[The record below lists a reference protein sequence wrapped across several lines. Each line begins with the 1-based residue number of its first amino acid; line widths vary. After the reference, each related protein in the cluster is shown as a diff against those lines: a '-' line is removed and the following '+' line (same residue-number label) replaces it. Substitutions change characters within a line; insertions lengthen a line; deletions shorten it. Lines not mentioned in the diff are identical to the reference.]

1 MSFVCSC
8 ETGWEAVQAEPA
20 APGPT
25 DHQSDLHPS
34 KEPTVDDSTARN
46 PGRSPDLPQDEKKD
60 WTKPEITDLPRLTDL
75 TLQTGSPIG
84 GGGGTGGGGS
94 TVF

>member
-1 MSFVCSC
+1 MRAAVTVLI
-8 ETGWEAVQAEPA
+8 EEAMMD
-20 APGPT
+20 G
-25 DHQSDLHPS
+25 
-34 KEPTVDDSTARN
+34 STARTPELSAN
-46 PGRSPDLPQDEKKD
+46 PLPAEKRN
-60 WTKPEITDLPRLTDL
+60 WTPPQITDLPRLTDL